1 MGLLHVAF
9 TDFVFEDRAKI
20 RLDGCQ
26 FTISGPLRTA
36 DEIVSAAAGADV
48 LCMRDQF
55 GRVTAMVFERLPNLK
70 LLVTRSVGVDHIDL
84 AEAARRGIPVCHVPD
99 YGAHMIAEH
108 AFGLLL
114 AVARNIVRGH
124 RRYVDEH
131 LFSDHGLAGV
141 ELMGKTLGVI
151 GTGRIGRH
159 AIRIGRG
166 FGMDVLAHD
175 LFPNEALAREM
186 GFSYASLPALLAE
199 SDVVTL
205 HVNLNEGTRHLI
217 NQASLALMKPQAIL
231 INTSRGEVVDTGAL
245 IAALRTGRLAGA
257 GLDVL
262 ERERETYHDF
272 NGLNAVVTPHLG
284 WYTGG
289 AIDRI
294 LEISLATIASFME
307 GQLIN
312 EVPG

>member
-20 RLDGCQ
+20 RLDGCR

>member
-20 RLDGCQ
+20 RLDGCR

-55 GRVTAMVFERLPNLK
+55 GRVTAMVLERLPNLK